1 MRKIQCEVGV
11 AYVGAGLHGGQWDTI
26 YVVIPAVAEEQIEAF
41 AIKKAKGT
49 IRNQAIGGKS
59 VAGLF
64 LYHHKDYEGEGV

>member
-11 AYVGAGLHGGQWDTI
+11 AYSEAGLHGGQWDTI

-41 AIKKAKGT
+41 AIKKVKSML
-49 IRNQAIGGKS
+49 RHQAIRVKN

-64 LYHHKDYEGEGV
+64 LYDHKDYEGEDV

>member
-11 AYVGAGLHGGQWDTI
+11 AYCEVGQHGGQWDTI

-41 AIKKAKGT
+41 AIKKAKST
-49 IRNQAIGGKS
+49 LRDQAIRGKN

-64 LYHHKDYEGEGV
+64 LYDHKDYEGEGV